1 MSSVPPFDAEAR
13 AGPAEWLESWAR
25 TGPLLEA
32 RRVAE
37 LRQLTGAESAR
48 IAVELLWPMV
58 PPGPGDDGA
67 GLRAMHDVL
76 RRLAERA

>member
-13 AGPAEWLESWAR
+13 AGTAEWLANWAR
-25 TGPLLEA
+25 TGPRLEA

-67 GLRAMHDVL
+67 GLGAMHDVL
-76 RRLAERA
+76 RRLAKRA